1 MVYFERAQNAFNNHH
16 YSHGLLWLV
25 ECWRSAARADDRSW
39 QRLAQANLSLWRYQ
53 TPELRGVISHHETI
67 SCAAFSPD
75 GSAIITGSADGI
87 ARVSSADTGQPIGA
101 PLRHQAGIVSVA
113 FSRSG
118 ERAVTTSKD
127 KSAKLWDALT
137 GQAIGEPLRFPGQ
150 GLCAVFSPDGTTM
163 FTLCERPGSAAPGFN
178 QSTGRGT
185 GKDMIRTMAFSPNGK
200 QLITGGLF
208 PFARLW
214 DVSSPTPT
222 WKNLVASRY
231 APSARLSQ
239 STTDGKTIQ
248 TFPVAGAAAWMWDAA
263 SGKQVGLPLLH
274 RGRVLAVAFSPDGK
288 SVLTARPMEVQDCG
302 MPPLSRVKENLSSIR
317 IRFCA

>member
-1 MVYFERAQNAFNNHH
+1 
-16 YSHGLLWLV
+16 
-25 ECWRSAARADDRSW
+25 
-39 QRLAQANLSLWRYQ
+39 
-53 TPELRGVISHHETI
+53 
-67 SCAAFSPD
+67 
-75 GSAIITGSADGI
+75 
-87 ARVSSADTGQPIGA
+87 
-101 PLRHQAGIVSVA
+101 
-113 FSRSG
+113 
-118 ERAVTTSKD
+118 
-127 KSAKLWDALT
+127 
-137 GQAIGEPLRFPGQ
+137 
-150 GLCAVFSPDGTTM
+150 
-163 FTLCERPGSAAPGFN
+163 
-178 QSTGRGT
+178 
-185 GKDMIRTMAFSPNGK
+185 MIRTMAFSPNGK

-288 SVLTARPMEVQDCG
+288 SVLTASADGSARLWDATTLQSKGKSLQHQNSILCVAFSPDGKAVVTGSATRPLTSGTQSAAG
-302 MPPLSRVKENLSSIR
+302 LSEILLYIKRKSRL
-317 IRFCA
+317 